1 MRIFG
6 RRALRVTVAG
16 VLCAGSFGAL
26 SADDSGAVVTSV
38 GSCSGHRGIVSNKS
52 TFVWPGDGKPAG
64 VTDKNHDAATS
75 FKGAHAHNAAV
86 GTVGGTCTF
95 TQAVANSSTTF
106 AAAGSRTIA
115 KWGGKSVTPGTDCL
129 FGDGN
134 SGEWPASGKLS
145 FSFTDLTKLD
155 AYVTDATPST
165 APQDIRVAAGVVTK
179 GVGVGANVRF
189 EYGVTPAVKDKLV
202 ITDWDGTEM
211 VTELLTGG
219 TPAARAVIQ
228 GYGIDGTVIN
238 CQAVTEPVADTVN
251 IRYLVANGSGL
262 TPLLQG
268 PIAGTEFTIGTA

>member
-1 MRIFG
+1 MHFEV
-6 RRALRVTVAG
+6 RRAMRVALAGLVCAG
-16 VLCAGSFGAL
+16 VFGFAGVDRS
-26 SADDSGAVVTSV
+26 DAVVTTV
-38 GSCSGHRGIVSNKS
+38 GTCSGHRAIVSNKS
-52 TFVWPGDGKPAG
+52 TFVWPADGKAAG

-75 FKGAHAHNAAV
+75 FKGAHAHNGAV
-86 GTVGGTCTF
+86 GTVGGSCTF
-95 TQAVANSSTTF
+95 SQAVANSGTTF
-106 AAAGSRTIA
+106 AGSGSRTIA

-134 SGEWPASGKLS
+134 VGEWPASGKLS

-179 GVGVGANVRF
+179 GVAVGANVQF
-189 EYGVTPAVKDKLV
+189 EYGVTPVVKDKLV
-202 ITDWDGTEM
+202 VTDWDGTEM

-228 GYGIDGTVIN
+228 GYGIDGSVIN
-238 CQAVTEPVADTVN
+238 CQALTEPVAETVN
-251 IRYLVANGSGL
+251 IRYIVANGSGI

-268 PIAGTEFTIGTA
+268 PIGGTSFTIGAA